1 MGGNV
6 PQTNRN
12 GATSKGPVDL
22 NYDRRDGHKRVS
34 DAVSEEEESRI
45 NESNGDI
52 NDGHRRAATARTIVR
67 PPPQQPPPPQQLSG
81 PVVHWERILPFRTLK
96 VLLVENDD
104 STRQVVSALLRN
116 CSYEVTAAA
125 NGLQAWKILENPA
138 NHTDMVLTEV
148 VMPGLS
154 GIALLC
160 KIMSHDTA
168 KNIPVIMMSSND
180 SMGMVFKCLSKGAVD
195 FLVKPIRKNELK
207 NLWQHVWRRSHSSS
221 GSVESGIQTQKSA
234 KSRSTDDSDNNTSSN
249 DDDDNASIG
258 MKRDGSDNGSATQS
272 SWTKHAVEV
281 DSPRP
286 MSPSD
291 QLADRHDSTCAQVIP
306 ESEILYNNWVPMT
319 TDRECHKQKNIADE
333 YMGKD
338 LEIGVPRNPEIH
350 DGSSYLTEKAPTKL
364 PGTSIVNQPEIGE
377 KNEDVL
383 ELQGSNTFDEP
394 STKAADLI
402 GGIANNTD
410 TQILSN
416 IHESPKGFSRISE
429 CKEKNNDGSE
439 LPSLQLSLKRLRS
452 IGEVRDAAQV
462 DRNVL
467 RRSVQSA
474 FSKYRNSA
482 ASTQAPT
489 GYGGSCSPI
498 DNSSEAVK
506 TESTN
511 NMISNSNPAIVKQGS
526 NGSSD
531 NNDMGS
537 TTKNVFT
544 NPSVDKEKAAPVL
557 GVKSMHPSAFHPV
570 QLRTSAPPK
579 VMQEKTDNMAV
590 TTMAGQTIGVQ
601 CQVQEKQ
608 HNHHHIQSVEQQQQ
622 PPEHD
627 DLSHKKHKTVSGQL
641 CGASNVFPAAV
652 EGDAANYSINRSN
665 SGSNHGSNG
674 WKGSIPAVNAGGAN
688 IDKCANGLTDKC
700 GVGGGNGSG
709 SGSGSGSGTGMNQK
723 RFAEREAALNKFRQ
737 KRKERNFGKK
747 VRYQSRK
754 RLAEQRPRVRGQF
767 VRQNIHEHT
776 SREAD
781 S

>member
-6 PQTNRN
+6 RRADPN
-12 GATSKGPVDL
+12 GATSKGL
-22 NYDRRDGHKRVS
+22 LELYYDRRGQKKVS
-34 DAVSEEEESRI
+34 DALSEEEESKI
-45 NESNGDI
+45 NESNDDI
-52 NDGHRRAATARTIVR
+52 NGHRGAATAFPTVR
-67 PPPQQPPPPQQLSG
+67 PQRQPPPQQLSG
-81 PVVHWERILPFRTLK
+81 PVVHWEMILPVRTLK

-116 CSYEVTAAA
+116 CSYEVTSAA

-138 NHTDMVLTEV
+138 NHTDLVLTEV

-221 GSVESGIQTQKSA
+221 GSVSESGIQTQKSA
-234 KSRSTDDSDNNTSSN
+234 KSRSANDSENNTSSN
-249 DDDDNASIG
+249 DDDDDDDASVGLNA
-258 MKRDGSDNGSATQS
+258 RDGSDNGSGTQS

-281 DSPRP
+281 DSPQP

-291 QLADRHDSTCAQVIP
+291 QLADGHDSTCAQVIP
-306 ESEILYNNWVPMT
+306 ESEIFYNKWVPMT

-338 LEIGVPRNPEIH
+338 LEIGVPRNPEAH
-350 DGSSYLTEKAPTKL
+350 EGSYPTEKAAVKL

-383 ELQGSNTFDEP
+383 GLQGSNTFDEP

-410 TQILSN
+410 TQILNS
-416 IHESPKGFSRISE
+416 IHESPNGFSRISE

-439 LPSLQLSLKRLRS
+439 LPTLQLSLKRLRS
-452 IGEVRDAAQV
+452 TGEVRDAAQD

-467 RRSVQSA
+467 RRSIQSA

-506 TESTN
+506 TQSTN
-511 NMISNSNPAIVKQGS
+511 NMISNSNPAAAKQGS

-544 NPSVDKEKAAPVL
+544 NPSVHKEKVVPALV
-557 GVKSMHPSAFHPV
+557 GKSMHPSAFHPV
-570 QLRTSAPPK
+570 QLRKSAPPK
-579 VMQEKTDNMAV
+579 VMQEKTDNMA
-590 TTMAGQTIGVQ
+590 TATMAGQTIRVLR
-601 CQVQEKQ
+601 QVQVQ
-608 HNHHHIQSVEQQQQ
+608 HHNRHPIQTMEQQTP
-622 PPEHD
+622 PPELD
-627 DLSHKKHKTVSGQL
+627 DLSHKKHTAVSTQL
-641 CGASNVFPAAV
+641 CGSSNVFAPAI
-652 EGDAANYSINRSN
+652 EGNAANYSINGSN

-674 WKGSIPAVNAGGAN
+674 RKASIPTVNAGGAN
-688 IDKCANGLTDKC
+688 MECANDLTDKC

-709 SGSGSGSGTGMNQK
+709 SGSGSGSRTGVDLK
-723 RFAEREAALNKFRQ
+723 RFAQREAALNKFRQ

-767 VRQNIHEHT
+767 VRQSIQEHT
-776 SREAD
+776 GREAD